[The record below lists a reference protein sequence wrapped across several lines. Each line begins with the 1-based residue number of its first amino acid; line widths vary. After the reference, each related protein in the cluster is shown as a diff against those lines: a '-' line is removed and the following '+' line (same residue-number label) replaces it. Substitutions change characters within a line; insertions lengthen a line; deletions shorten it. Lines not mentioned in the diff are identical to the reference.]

1 MISAI
6 QKQLADMMKNNL
18 GAKYIEFI
26 VLVDLEKNFRWFLP
40 ENEIM
45 SARLRFLTSN
55 DVEN

>member
-6 QKQLADMMKNNL
+6 QKQLADLMKNNL
-18 GAKYIEFI
+18 EQNILIFF
-26 VLVDLEKNFRWFLP
+26 VLVDLEKNFHWFLP